1 MYNKKGYKIR
11 ARTIQETAK
20 KHFEPGNQ
28 AKCWRQVHK
37 KHIQPVFGI
46 CYDTFLKYLKVDV
59 SDVEAGN
66 VQEDK
71 RQMKLFND

>member
-11 ARTIQETAK
+11 ARTIQDTAR

-59 SDVEAGN
+59 SDIG
-66 VQEDK
+66 QEKPEIDK
-71 RQMKLFND
+71 RQLKLFDE